1 MEQQN
6 DRSRSSVI
14 MGLFLVA
21 AGILILADKMGAYV
35 PHWLIS
41 WPMALIAIGFL
52 IGLRHNFRNPV
63 WIILIVVGGVNLI
76 DRVAPELNFHNYIVP
91 FIIIAIGLFLVLR
104 PKRGPWSRGHEWRN
118 RYNEEKKETWEN
130 TSPGSNIENEADFI
144 DSTSIFGG
152 AKKVILSKNFKGG
165 DITCFMG
172 GAELDLSQADIK
184 SPVVLDVT
192 QIFGGTKII
201 VPPTWDVKSEV
212 AAVFGGIEDKRRI
225 HAGNLNPDKVVILR
239 GTSIFGG
246 IEIKSY

>member
-1 MEQQN
+1 
-6 DRSRSSVI
+6 
-14 MGLFLVA
+14 MGKHF
-21 AGILILADKMGAYV
+21 
-35 PHWLIS
+35 S
-41 WPMALIAIGFL
+41 
-52 IGLRHNFRNPV
+52 
-63 WIILIVVGGVNLI
+63 
-76 DRVAPELNFHNYIVP
+76 
-91 FIIIAIGLFLVLR
+91 
-104 PKRGPWSRGHEWRN
+104 
-118 RYNEEKKETWEN
+118 
-130 TSPGSNIENEADFI
+130 GSNVENEADFI

-152 AKKVILSKNFKGG
+152 TKKVILSKNFKGG

-225 HAGNLNPDKVVILR
+225 LTGNLNPDKVVILR

>member
-21 AGILILADKMGAYV
+21 AGILILADKMGALV
-35 PHWLIS
+35 PDWLIS
-41 WPMALIAIGFL
+41 WPMALIAVGFL

-76 DRVAPELNFHNYIVP
+76 DRVAPELNFNNYIVP
-91 FIIIAIGLFLVLR
+91 FIIIGVGLFLVLR
-104 PKRGPWSRGHEWRN
+104 PKRGSWSRGHEWRN

-130 TSPGSNIENEADFI
+130 TSPGSNLENESDFI
-144 DSTSIFGG
+144 DSTSFFGG
-152 AKKVILSKNFKGG
+152 VKKVVLSKNFKGG

-184 SPVVLDVT
+184 SPAVLDVT

-225 HAGNLNPDKVVILR
+225 HTGNLNPDKVVILR

>member
-1 MEQQN
+1 MEQQG
-6 DRSRSSVI
+6 DRSRSRVI

-21 AGILILADKMGAYV
+21 AGILILAEKMGAPV
-35 PHWLIS
+35 PDWLIS

-52 IGLRHNFRNPV
+52 IGLRHNFRNPA
-63 WIILIVVGGVNLI
+63 WIILMVVGGVNLI
-76 DRVAPELNFHNYIVP
+76 DRIAPELNFHNYIVP

-104 PKRGPWSRGHEWRN
+104 PKGGSWGRGQEWRN

-130 TSPGSNIENEADFI
+130 PYPNVENEADFI

-152 AKKVILSKNFKGG
+152 VKKVILSKNFKGG

-172 GAELDLSQADIK
+172 GTELDFSQADIK
-184 SPVVLDVT
+184 SRVVLDVT

-201 VPPTWDVKSEV
+201 VPPTWNVKSEV
-212 AAVFGGIEDKRRI
+212 AAVFGGVEDKRHI
-225 HAGNLNPDKVVILR
+225 HTGNLNPDKVVILR

-246 IEIKSY
+246 VEIKSY

>member
-35 PHWLIS
+35 PNWLIS
-41 WPMALIAIGFL
+41 WPMALIAVGFL

-91 FIIIAIGLFLVLR
+91 FIIIGIGLFLVLR

-118 RYNEEKKETWEN
+118 RYNQEIKETWEN

-225 HAGNLNPDKVVILR
+225 HTGNLNPDKVVILR

>member
-6 DRSRSSVI
+6 DRSRSRVM

-21 AGILILADKMGAYV
+21 AGILILAEKMGAPV
-35 PHWLIS
+35 PDWLIS

-52 IGLRHNFRNPV
+52 IGLRHNFRNPA
-63 WIILIVVGGVNLI
+63 WIILMVVGGVNLI
-76 DRVAPELNFHNYIVP
+76 DRIAPELNFHNYIVP

-104 PKRGPWSRGHEWRN
+104 PKGSSWGRGHEWRN

-130 TSPGSNIENEADFI
+130 PSPGIAVENEADFI
-144 DSTSIFGG
+144 DSTSICGG
-152 AKKVILSKNFKGG
+152 VKKVILSKNFKGG

-184 SPVVLDVT
+184 SRVVVDVT

-201 VPPTWDVKSEV
+201 VPPTWNVKSEV
-212 AAVFGGIEDKRRI
+212 AAVFGGIEDKRHI
-225 HAGNLNPDKVVILR
+225 HTGNLNPDKVVILR